1 MGARAPIT
9 LHGTVTPRMT
19 VLASV
24 SLATFLVTRLAAT
37 QFRSQPLPPSNRLAR
52 DEALRNS
59 VNQLEDQN
67 RALKGNIQKLQGK
80 VKAGE
85 DESAHRSSAVQQVKA
100 QLDDE
105 KVTAGVTALHGA
117 GLTILLHD
125 GTDPNDL
132 ADRSLGWTIHYQDL
146 QDIVNVLWASGAEA
160 IAVNGQRIV
169 TNSAFHYAGVNILVN
184 NASRLSG
191 PYTVSLMGDPSS
203 LAGGL
208 AHPDHRA
215 ELKSPRRIYRLGSSW
230 LRSARLSLPAFDAT
244 FLRKFAQ
251 PLGLRRG
258 ARR

>member
-1 MGARAPIT
+1 
-9 LHGTVTPRMT
+9 MT

-24 SLATFLVTRLAAT
+24 PLPTFLVTSLAAT

-67 RALKGNIQKLQGK
+67 RALKGNIQKLQGQ

-85 DESAHRSSAVQQVKA
+85 DESPHRSSASHQVKA
-100 QLDDE
+100 RLDDE
-105 KVTAGVTALHGA
+105 KVTAGLTALHGA
-117 GLTILLHD
+117 GLTFLLHD

-160 IAVNGQRIV
+160 ITVNGQRIV
-169 TNSAFHYAGVNILVN
+169 PNTAFHYAGVNILGN
-184 NASRLSG
+184 NASRRSG
-191 PYTVSLMGDPSS
+191 PYTVTALGDPSS

-208 AHPDHRA
+208 GNPDQLA
-215 ELKSPRRIYRLGSSW
+215 ELKSRSRIYRLGFSW
-230 LRSARLSLPAFDAT
+230 LRTPKLSLPAFDAT
-244 FLRKFAQ
+244 FLVKYAQ
-251 PLGLRRG
+251 PIS
-258 ARR
+258 